1 MVGGFAGR
9 ALLNP
14 VLRRTT
20 GQGTA
25 RELLEDPV
33 GQLLLTF
40 HQLAVNLCNQLI
52 QLLRIVLESCRNAE
66 FPPMVALARHI
77 GIFDDCGRGGLAL
90 SRPQLHP
97 AAAEGLVT
105 NLPAAVAD
113 RQ

>member
-1 MVGGFAGR
+1 
-9 ALLNP
+9 
-14 VLRRTT
+14 
-20 GQGTA
+20 
-25 RELLEDPV
+25 
-33 GQLLLTF
+33 
-40 HQLAVNLCNQLI
+40 
-52 QLLRIVLESCRNAE
+52 
-66 FPPMVALARHI
+66 MVALARHI